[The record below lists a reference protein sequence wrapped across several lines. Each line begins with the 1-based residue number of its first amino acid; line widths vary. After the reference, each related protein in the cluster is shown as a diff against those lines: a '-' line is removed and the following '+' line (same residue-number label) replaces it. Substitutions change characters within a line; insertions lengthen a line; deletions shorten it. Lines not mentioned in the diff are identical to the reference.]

1 MKEIKLP
8 KGRVALVDD
17 EDYERVNQFRWR
29 ATKEFNTLYAVRV
42 IKVYGRR
49 TTLRMHRFILGLTDK
64 KIQVDHRSGDG
75 LNNQR
80 SNLRIA
86 TNQQNG
92 RNRVGVNKTSQ
103 FKGVYFNKEKN
114 KYTAQIKLNYKTRY
128 IGHFPSEIEAARAY
142 DIRAK
147 ELFGEFARPNL

>member
-42 IKVYGRR
+42 IKVNGRR
-49 TTLRMHRFILGLTDK
+49 TTLRMHRFILCLTDRK
-64 KIQVDHRSGDG
+64 MQIDHRNGDG

-80 SNLRIA
+80 SNLRSA
-86 TNQQNG
+86 TNQENG

-103 FKGVYFNKEKN
+103 FKGVCFDKERNKFLA
-114 KYTAQIKLNYKTRY
+114 TIKVNYKSIH
-128 IGHFPSEIEAARAY
+128 IGRFPSEIDAARAY

-147 ELFGEFARPNL
+147 ELFGEFARPNF